1 MRASAHTL
9 VIQTAFLGDVV
20 LTTPL
25 LTALA
30 VRHGPVDIVTTPTAA
45 LLIETHPA
53 VRQTISYDKRGA
65 DRGWDGLRRLASNQR
80 CLVDVQKEHIV
91 VYDSD
96 WGSYQKVLRF
106 TLTDEKSRTF
116 RVQRWCFKGSIDD
129 WIAQRA
135 MKATASWPSR
145 MGPRLPILPNCGPPL
160 SMCRQR
166 PICSKGRA
174 LATRRR

>member
-1 MRASAHTL
+1 MPASAHTL

-65 DRGWDGLRRLASNQR
+65 DRGWDGLRRLAR
-80 CLVDVQKEHIV
+80 R
-91 VYDSD
+91 
-96 WGSYQKVLRF
+96 LRQERYRRAYIPPRSLRSA
-106 TLTDEKSRTF
+106 TLRLL
-116 RVQRWCFKGSIDD
+116 
-129 WIAQRA
+129 A
-135 MKATASWPSR
+135 
-145 MGPRLPILPNCGPPL
+145 RLPLRIGFAVTL
-160 SMCRQR
+160 SFLFSVSR
-166 PICSKGRA
+166 
-174 LATRRR
+174 